1 MTMLV
6 SHQAVPHICN
16 KIAPMYLTL
25 SKTDQGLKSAQS
37 HIFNCVIFE

>member
-1 MTMLV
+1 MTRLV
-6 SHQAVPHICN
+6 SHQADPHIYN

-37 HIFNCVIFE
+37 YIFNCIIFE